1 MMAYIEYLNMPVK
14 VAIVVVT
21 AFLVMQLIGE
31 ILEFKGKVVPE
42 FIKIRKIFARKKQ
55 ERELFNKMTNTIE
68 QVQVTLNDL
77 NQHYST
83 DNITMRDKWIE
94 KVNDKFDQYDK
105 TMEELSKKMDKNNR
119 DTLAILIENNRS
131 AIIGFASL
139 VTDETKPVT
148 REQFNR
154 IFKLYKSY
162 EEIIQENE
170 LSNGEVD
177 IAIRIIR
184 EAYEKHIKDHSFVED
199 VRGYSITATV

>member
-42 FIKIRKIFARKKQ
+42 FVKIRKIFARKKQ
-55 ERELFNKMTNTIE
+55 ERELFNKMTDTIE

-105 TMEELSKKMDKNNR
+105 TMEELSKKIDKNNR

-170 LSNGEVD
+170 MSNGEVD

>member
-42 FIKIRKIFARKKQ
+42 FVKIRKIFARKKQ
-55 ERELFNKMTNTIE
+55 ERELFNKMTDTIE

-105 TMEELSKKMDKNNR
+105 TMEELSKKIDKNNR

-184 EAYEKHIKDHSFVED
+184 EAYEKHIRDHSFVED
-199 VRGYSITATV
+199 VRGYSITTTV